1 MLIEPNGRRPTHVL
15 GDWTFHTAAAEL
27 RRGAERRR
35 LENRAARVLELLCE
49 RRGEVVSAE
58 ELVDQIWGGR
68 ALSQNSVAV
77 VVGDLRRALGDDA
90 RHPRYI
96 ETVAKRGYRL
106 VAVPAVASPAPVRD
120 QRLVWGAAV
129 IAVVLLAAG
138 AVAWNRAGSPAP
150 APVLVL
156 VEEVINDTGDPV
168 HDPVA
173 RSVTEVIL
181 SELSTADGIR
191 VVRRASGDVDAT
203 LSGRLVIWT
212 GQPALGM
219 SATEPTSGE
228 VMWAGMAGGP
238 EPDLPEQIH
247 REIAIFAAQLAA
259 KHPPDAP

>member
-1 MLIEPNGRRPTHVL
+1 MLTDPDGRPTTQVL

-35 LENRAARVLELLCE
+35 LENRAARVLELLCK

-77 VVGDLRRALGDDA
+77 VVGDVRRALGDDA

-106 VAVPAVASPAPVRD
+106 IAVPAVAPTVPVRGR
-120 QRLVWGAAV
+120 QRGWIAAV
-129 IAVVLLAAG
+129 VVAVLFAAG
-138 AVAWNRAGSPAP
+138 ALTWNRAGSVAS

-181 SELSTADGIR
+181 SELSTADGIT

-212 GQPALGM
+212 GQPALGL
-219 SATEPTSGE
+219 SATDPTSGE
-228 VMWAGMAGGP
+228 VLWSGMAGGP

-247 REIAIFAAQLAA
+247 REIEVLATQLAA
-259 KHPPDAP
+259 RHGRDAP